1 MDDAADSSFVTRH
14 STPARSLSFLCCSH
28 IRLRP
33 VLAAIST
40 GGFALY
46 VLLQTIVRYKLPV
59 VVIIMNNNGIYGGDR
74 RGPVALPDFLKN
86 DPAPTSFV
94 PDAKYHVM
102 MEAFGGD
109 GYYVKDEQSLAAAL
123 KQAFAARKPAVVNV
137 AIDPMAGSESG
148 SLTHKN

>member
-1 MDDAADSSFVTRH
+1 MLNVKALRISSV
-14 STPARSLSFLCCSH
+14 SSLLGLSLS
-28 IRLRP
+28 
-33 VLAAIST
+33 
-40 GGFALY
+40 

-59 VVIIMNNNGIYGGDR
+59 IVIIMNNNGIYGGDR

>member
-1 MDDAADSSFVTRH
+1 MLNVKALRISSV
-14 STPARSLSFLCCSH
+14 SSLLGLSLS
-28 IRLRP
+28 
-33 VLAAIST
+33 
-40 GGFALY
+40 

-109 GYYVKDEQSLAAAL
+109 GYYVKDEQSFAAAL

>member
-1 MDDAADSSFVTRH
+1 MS
-14 STPARSLSFLCCSH
+14 
-28 IRLRP
+28 
-33 VLAAIST
+33 
-40 GGFALY
+40 

-59 VVIIMNNNGIYGGDR
+59 IVIIMNNNGIYGGDR

-94 PDAKYHVM
+94 TDAKYHVM